1 MSATVRISKSAHQAL
16 RELSETERVPMLTLL
31 DRAIESYKRQRILEA
46 TNRAY
51 AALRVNPDAWKQE
64 LKERNLWDAT
74 LADGLD
80 DE

>member
-31 DRAIESYKRQRILEA
+31 DRAIENYQRQRILEA

-51 AALRVNPDAWKQE
+51 AALRANPEAWKQE
-64 LKERNLWDAT
+64 LEERNLWDAT

-80 DE
+80 D